1 MAEKKKDTGQRPS
14 RKGKGSGGAGTK
26 KNTKQNPG
34 QPPRTGVKPGS
45 RRPAGTLTK
54 QGAGQAGKSGAQAGK
69 SGVKR
74 GSGQSGKSGVKRG
87 NGQPGKNGTKRGD
100 GRAGGR
106 PRAGKKAAGR
116 QKNKT
121 LLIVLTCLGIA
132 LAGTLGGIYIYKADY
147 FSHHFYEGTR
157 INGVDCSDM
166 TVEEAEAT
174 IQKKI
179 NEYTLTIHERGG
191 RTEALTAGQ
200 LRMEYLDDGKVHE
213 LMVQQ
218 DPWLWFVKLDGH
230 KVFEVTAGF
239 VYDVDGLSGL
249 VDGLLC
255 VTEYTAP
262 ADAYKAQEADGSWT
276 IVPETEGSQV
286 NRDQVYALI
295 KEAIEGG
302 KTEISLE
309 DSGCY
314 LKPAVYSSDEG
325 LNAEVGR
332 LNQIHSLTRAN
343 ITLKLGTGGEPEALG
358 RDVLSGW
365 VLDDGAGNLSISR
378 EAAGNWVQE
387 LAGDSGIIGKKNF
400 FRTTGGEILCLEKG
414 DTTGWSLDVEKTAD
428 AVYQAVCEGY
438 QGEIE
443 PVYSRISSYTGED
456 VGGTYVEISIDQQ
469 KMWCYQNGVLVVE
482 TPVVTGN
489 LSISGRATPKG
500 GIWSVK
506 WKAHPYHMKGPK
518 QEDGSYEYEVDVD
531 YWMPFN
537 GDVGIHDLASRQ
549 EFGGSIYVTNGS
561 HGCINT
567 PYEAAKQIYGIVGKG
582 TPVVVY

>member
-74 GSGQSGKSGVKRG
+74 GSGQSGKSSVKRG

-230 KVFEVTAGF
+230 KVF
-239 VYDVDGLSGL
+239 
-249 VDGLLC
+249 
-255 VTEYTAP
+255 
-262 ADAYKAQEADGSWT
+262 
-276 IVPETEGSQV
+276 
-286 NRDQVYALI
+286 
-295 KEAIEGG
+295 
-302 KTEISLE
+302 
-309 DSGCY
+309 
-314 LKPAVYSSDEG
+314 
-325 LNAEVGR
+325 
-332 LNQIHSLTRAN
+332 
-343 ITLKLGTGGEPEALG
+343 
-358 RDVLSGW
+358 
-365 VLDDGAGNLSISR
+365 
-378 EAAGNWVQE
+378 
-387 LAGDSGIIGKKNF
+387 
-400 FRTTGGEILCLEKG
+400 
-414 DTTGWSLDVEKTAD
+414 
-428 AVYQAVCEGY
+428 
-438 QGEIE
+438 
-443 PVYSRISSYTGED
+443 
-456 VGGTYVEISIDQQ
+456 
-469 KMWCYQNGVLVVE
+469 
-482 TPVVTGN
+482 
-489 LSISGRATPKG
+489 
-500 GIWSVK
+500 
-506 WKAHPYHMKGPK
+506 
-518 QEDGSYEYEVDVD
+518 
-531 YWMPFN
+531 
-537 GDVGIHDLASRQ
+537 
-549 EFGGSIYVTNGS
+549 
-561 HGCINT
+561 
-567 PYEAAKQIYGIVGKG
+567 
-582 TPVVVY
+582 